1 MDHCEAAPPNDSVP
15 SHDATSVTYRDTDND
30 LIEFKLTVRGLALW
44 VNGQAEDSWEQL
56 EWLSWDST
64 TRNLTD
70 PSHQATCLPPDVEV
84 TWIASLAS
92 RAHPACDWLG
102 DPVVPDEWARPS
114 GLTDAEAYEQWLE
127 KRAAQ
132 HLSVSG

>member
-1 MDHCEAAPPNDSVP
+1 M
-15 SHDATSVTYRDTDND
+15 
-30 LIEFKLTVRGLALW
+30 
-44 VNGQAEDSWEQL
+44 NGQAEDSWEQL

-70 PSHQATCLPPDVEV
+70 PSQQATCLPPDVEV

-92 RAHPACDWLG
+92 RAHPAACDWLG
-102 DPVVPDEWARPS
+102 DPVVPDEWARPK
-114 GLTDAEAYEQWLE
+114 GLTDAEAYQQWLE